1 MEKTMYEAMIKAL
14 EKAEEEHSKASYLSE
29 SGGNAGIRTM
39 NTNKAEW
46 LRWVVYL
53 AQHGL
58 KALEEEERLA
68 EEQEL
73 VEEELED
80 GVSMCEDCPVTAEAL
95 KLVKVKD
102 EIIKELTTKI
112 EDLTTKFD
120 ALQLTCEYER
130 ERCGAFVERAK
141 LDMAKNVS
149 NFVHDRCWLDG
160 MDLACSVEQLD
171 QYLIKLMKE

>member
-1 MEKTMYEAMIKAL
+1 MEKSIHDAMTKSLDTAR
-14 EKAEEEHSKASYLSE
+14 EKLNQASYLSE
-29 SGGNAGIRTM
+29 CGSNPGLRQM
-39 NTNKAEW
+39 NSNKADW

-53 AQHGL
+53 AEYGL
-58 KALEEEERLA
+58 DTLEEEERLDA
-68 EEQEL
+68 EQEL
-73 VEEELED
+73 VEDEDED
-80 GVSMCEDCPVTAEAL
+80 GYPICEHCPVSAEAL
-95 KLVKVKD
+95 KLIKVKD
-102 EIIKELTTKI
+102 EIIKELTTKT
-112 EDLTTKFD
+112 EDLTAKFE